1 MKQRVGFVKIKKI
14 DKHLAGLRKRK
25 VSIHK
30 IRNERWDIVQMSI
43 LSKIIYR
50 FNTVPL
56 KIPMILFKEI
66 EKQF

>member
-30 IRNERWDIVQMSI
+30 IRNER
-43 LSKIIYR
+43 
-50 FNTVPL
+50 
-56 KIPMILFKEI
+56 
-66 EKQF
+66 